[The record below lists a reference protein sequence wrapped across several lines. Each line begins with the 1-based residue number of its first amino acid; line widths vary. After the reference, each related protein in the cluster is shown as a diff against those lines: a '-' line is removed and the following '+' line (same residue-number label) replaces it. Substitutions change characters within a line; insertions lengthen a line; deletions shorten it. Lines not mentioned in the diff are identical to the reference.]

1 MVIQVS
7 PVLIVERLNKG
18 MDTRSQKSLG
28 DILRVDVKGN
38 TEMSNNRKPNS
49 AVLIKQL
56 SKKSNKAK
64 KS

>member
-1 MVIQVS
+1 M
-7 PVLIVERLNKG
+7 N
-18 MDTRSQKSLG
+18 TRSQKSLG